1 MNAGRAL
8 RLAKTILGCL
18 GHACRD
24 GCKIEH
30 RHVRPVS
37 HVKLGAQD
45 RELARAKREEN
56 RKAKPHGGA
65 R

>member
-8 RLAKTILGCL
+8 RLAKTILGFL
-18 GHACRD
+18 GHAC
-24 GCKIEH
+24 IEH
-30 RHVRPVS
+30 RHLRPVS